1 MKVPVLFLGTR
12 FTGAPDS
19 VPAVVLVA
27 VCAAVLSALSGC
39 APWFGNRK
47 GSARE
52 MSLSEMAAHGDVAA
66 LARMGS
72 LRSARLPSG
81 QREIRVWFVMA
92 TGAPDIL
99 VRVAGSGDRR
109 RATGEIWAWWSLP
122 SGDGDR
128 RLAAEREDANDR
140 IRDSIRA
147 VWRCS
152 SLETA
157 GGNEACR
164 LQLRTDPNWNV
175 VLAQLDSLRAFTLP
189 DQDSIPPAENV
200 VRAATERRP
209 SENLMVTVEV
219 LDGAVYRTY
228 SYSNPR
234 SLPSTEAQ
242 RAAAIVEMVTGLARR
257 ARRFPPAT
265 NSTTP

>member
-1 MKVPVLFLGTR
+1 MKVPGLTRWTRRPGVL
-12 FTGAPDS
+12 
-19 VPAVVLVA
+19 AV
-27 VCAAVLSALSGC
+27 ALLATSGC
-39 APWFGNRK
+39 AGVGKRG
-47 GSARE
+47 GSHE

-72 LRSARLPSG
+72 LRSARLSSG
-81 QREIRVWFVMA
+81 NREIRVWFVMA

-99 VRVAGSGDRR
+99 VRVSGSNDRR
-109 RATGEIWAWWSLP
+109 RATGEIWAWWALP

-140 IRDSIRA
+140 MRDSIRA

-152 SLETA
+152 SLESA
-157 GGNEACR
+157 GGHEACR
-164 LQLRTDPNWNV
+164 LQLRTDPDWTV

-189 DQDSIPPAENV
+189 DQDSIPPSDNAL
-200 VRAATERRP
+200 RAAAERRP
-209 SENLMVTVEV
+209 SENLMVTVEA

-228 SYSNPR
+228 SYTNPR

-265 NSTTP
+265 NSITP